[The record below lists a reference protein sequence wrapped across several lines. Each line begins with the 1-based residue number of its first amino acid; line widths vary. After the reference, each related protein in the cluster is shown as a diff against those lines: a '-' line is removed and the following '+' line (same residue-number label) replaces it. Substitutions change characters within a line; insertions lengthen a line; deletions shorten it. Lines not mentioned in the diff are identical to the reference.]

1 MHASIY
7 NIYPNKATSYTVC
20 ITGPR
25 HEQTKW
31 IHLPA
36 SRVESESKYFPSSG
50 MLHTHLPS
58 FTIYCTSS
66 RCKSRTGECECWS
79 ESSAPHCL
87 SNSPSRSHQEQVQV
101 LLFSKFILYHQ
112 VVLQTISFS
121 KMQCNANIRWQC
133 FFRQEVQGIDSE
145 DKITTWS

>member
-87 SNSPSRSHQEQVQV
+87 SNSPSRSHQVQVQVQV
-101 LLFSKFILYHQ
+101 LSFQ
-112 VVLQTISFS
+112 VYIISPKS
-121 KMQCNANIRWQC
+121 ASNPSASPIQMQCNANIRWHTSLLHQ
-133 FFRQEVQGIDSE
+133 VQGI
-145 DKITTWS
+145 

>member
-79 ESSAPHCL
+79 ECSASLSDSPFRFYQVRVQVPMLFFFFQVTIISPSLYYITNSSA
-87 SNSPSRSHQEQVQV
+87 SNH
-101 LLFSKFILYHQ
+101 LLLQSK
-112 VVLQTISFS
+112 
-121 KMQCNANIRWQC
+121 CNAMHISG
-133 FFRQEVQGIDSE
+133 GILLYSA
-145 DKITTWS
+145 KSKV